1 MNVIYLAYDWY
12 GPTGKYRNNQYIRID
27 SDLKKIKTHHTHDMY
42 FYKLGGFEPRPS
54 ILLADHDTFL
64 YTLELNLA
72 KDSWILNPDIS
83 LLSLTSMQS
92 GTLNQIR
99 KFNGFILLNMAN
111 EYLINE
117 NILLKL
123 HASFIND
130 EIPLNKVI
138 LQTGNPG
145 LKLLYDNFC
154 TKCGVGK
161 QNRIHIASIE
171 YFEFEVSK
179 LMSDLEKNETPRVL
193 NYDVIQK
200 TFLCFNRHH
209 RYHRNNFLL
218 LFYNENLLK
227 DSYFSMP
234 KLCPSSDTSWVVGLE
249 NKYIDDIEWS
259 EQIITI
265 DDMLPLTLDI
275 ADMSDS
281 GILTQTWG
289 EKDVELYKTSLISVI
304 TETLYKENEIF
315 LTEKTFKPIS
325 YRHPF
330 IILGAYKFLSYLKS
344 LGYKTFNDIEDPEA
358 RMAAVIQLCRDI
370 NNKTDAEKKLIFYK
384 TMFITEHNYKLLKS
398 IYTNVGQ
405 RVNFIL
411 DFRNAW
417 MHHGG
422 GKYRY

>member
-200 TFLCFNRHH
+200 TFLCFNR
-209 RYHRNNFLL
+209 
-218 LFYNENLLK
+218 K
-227 DSYFSMP
+227 
-234 KLCPSSDTSWVVGLE
+234 
-249 NKYIDDIEWS
+249 
-259 EQIITI
+259 ITI
-265 DDMLPLTLDI
+265 
-275 ADMSDS
+275 
-281 GILTQTWG
+281 
-289 EKDVELYKTSLISVI
+289 
-304 TETLYKENEIF
+304 F
-315 LTEKTFKPIS
+315 F
-325 YRHPF
+325 F
-330 IILGAYKFLSYLKS
+330 
-344 LGYKTFNDIEDPEA
+344 
-358 RMAAVIQLCRDI
+358 
-370 NNKTDAEKKLIFYK
+370 
-384 TMFITEHNYKLLKS
+384 
-398 IYTNVGQ
+398 
-405 RVNFIL
+405 
-411 DFRNAW
+411 
-417 MHHGG
+417 
-422 GKYRY
+422 